1 MKDIPGLIIR
11 DTLPEDLAGIMEIER
26 SCFSSEAWSEGDFL
40 YRLDKPEFVTLT
52 AAFDGEVAG
61 YIAVTGVCDASVD
74 SVAVSKKFR
83 RLGIAS
89 RLMIEALSR
98 CGETAFLEVRESN
111 KPAIELYKSLGF
123 RKIGVRRGYYDS
135 PEEDAVVMSRE

>member
-1 MKDIPGLIIR
+1 M
-11 DTLPEDLAGIMEIER
+11 
-26 SCFSSEAWSEGDFL
+26 
-40 YRLDKPEFVTLT
+40 
-52 AAFDGEVAG
+52 AG
-61 YIAVTGVCDASVD
+61 YIAVTGVCGASVD

>member
-1 MKDIPGLIIR
+1 M
-11 DTLPEDLAGIMEIER
+11 
-26 SCFSSEAWSEGDFL
+26 
-40 YRLDKPEFVTLT
+40 
-52 AAFDGEVAG
+52 
-61 YIAVTGVCDASVD
+61 
-74 SVAVSKKFR
+74 AVSKKFR

-123 RKIGVRRGYYDS
+123 RKNRRKERLLRLSRGGRRCHVKRIDGDLD
-135 PEEDAVVMSRE
+135 EDTRN